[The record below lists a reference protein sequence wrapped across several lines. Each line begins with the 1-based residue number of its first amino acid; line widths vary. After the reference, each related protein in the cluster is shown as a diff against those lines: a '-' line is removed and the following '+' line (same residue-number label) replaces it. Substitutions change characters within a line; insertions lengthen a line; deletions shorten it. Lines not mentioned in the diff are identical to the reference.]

1 MADQHIQAKLIALLK
16 QDKIQL
22 WTPPFTTEA
31 NEAGPGHMQELAVRY
46 SQVVGFSQS
55 EVEIA
60 LEDIRSQAVKS
71 EKGNGTNRETNI
83 ATLKLIL
90 PTEIKEGNKK
100 KHYLKT
106 RLDITTQDLMNRIKE
121 EFELKYIQ
129 LIVSGKTL
137 SPDKRLDEQNVKNKS
152 TVMVLKV
159 TEPEGK
165 KEMMEL
171 EEKKRVIEQSVQRTR
186 KGFQILSERDGS
198 EDPETTP
205 FLEIADHMGNPIQIP
220 AREKKALILAMG
232 FHEKGR
238 ALMKKKEY
246 DKAHGY
252 LVQADKQFSKCDSM
266 LLNTVD
272 NYAVLQL
279 DIVWCYRA
287 LEDLSSLKDAKKRLQ
302 HAENLFL
309 ICYGEDQQR
318 LQNIKGNTG
327 GEEVLFLRLY
337 LLQSL
342 LAYLES
348 KNQNQAAKNQAA
360 KKLKQGEELYRQL
373 CLDPEKMTQLL
384 NKGFTEKDARLGL
397 RACRGNVEMAVM
409 HITRRIEERAELKKK
424 ERQRLE
430 DINTLVELGY
440 NRKAAAQA
448 LHETNGQLDEA
459 YRFLLDSSEAS
470 NSGTP
475 QPDTDRQTKVD
486 QSEEVRLAGGQA
498 SPLLL
503 DNQGVI
509 PSELRSPSAPS
520 SSSEDPSTSS
530 EDSTASGSN
539 LPDDDLMKV
548 LEYIPRHEEDYL
560 DVTLEEESELIA
572 QIKSY
577 LEQLSANSC

>member
-1 MADQHIQAKLIALLK
+1 MAEQDIQAKLSALLK

-22 WTPPFTTEA
+22 WNPPFTTEA
-31 NEAGPGHMQELAVRY
+31 NEAGLEHIQELAVRY
-46 SQVVGFSQS
+46 SQMVGFSQP

-60 LEDIRSQAVKS
+60 LEEIRSQAVKR
-71 EKGNGTNRETNI
+71 EEGN
-83 ATLKLIL
+83 ATLELML
-90 PTEIKEGNKK
+90 PKEIRKGNKK
-100 KHYLKT
+100 KHSLETK
-106 RLDITTQDLMNRIKE
+106 LDITTQDLMNKITE
-121 EFELKYIQ
+121 EFGLKYMK
-129 LIVSGKTL
+129 LIFDKKTL
-137 SPDKRLDEQNVKNKS
+137 SPDKRLDEQNVKNNSK
-152 TVMVLKV
+152 VMVLKV

-165 KEMMEL
+165 KAMVDE
-171 EEKKRVIEQSVQRTR
+171 EEKERLIEQSMQRTR

-205 FLEIADHMGNPIQIP
+205 FLEIADHKGNPIQIP

-246 DKAHGY
+246 DEARSY
-252 LVQADKQFSKCDSM
+252 LLRADEQFSKCGSV

-287 LEDLSSLKDAKKRLQ
+287 LEALSCLKDGKKRLQ
-302 HAENLFL
+302 QAENCFL
-309 ICYGEDQQR
+309 KCYGEDQQR

-342 LAYLES
+342 LAYLEG
-348 KNQNQAAKNQAA
+348 NENQAA
-360 KKLKQGEELYRQL
+360 KKLKQGEELYSQL

-384 NKGFTEKDARLGL
+384 SLGFTEQDARLGL
-397 RACRGNVEMAVM
+397 RACRGNVEAAVM
-409 HITRRIEERAELKKK
+409 HITRRIEERDEIKKK

-440 NRKAAAQA
+440 NKKSAAQA
-448 LHETNGQLDEA
+448 LHVYNGHLDEA
-459 YRFLLDSSEAS
+459 YRFLLNSSQAS
-470 NSGTP
+470 SSRTP
-475 QPDTDRQTKVD
+475 QPDTDRQTEVD
-486 QSEEVRLAGGQA
+486 QREEVRLMGDDVAQA
-498 SPLLL
+498 TPLLL

-509 PSELRSPSAPS
+509 PSELRYASAPS
-520 SSSEDPSTSS
+520 SLSEEPTTSS

-539 LPDDDLMKV
+539 LLNDDLVKEV

-577 LEQLSANSC
+577 LEQCSANSC